1 MKLKNWGNYP
11 KAKGKIIAAESTQAL
26 KKTIVN
32 GSGLIAQGNHRS
44 YGDSAFANNVI
55 DMKNRDYF
63 LDFDQQNGILLCQSG
78 LIFAE
83 ILKVIVPTGWILPVL
98 PGTQFIT
105 IGGAIASDIH
115 GKNHHLIGT
124 FGQHVIS
131 LSLMLASGEI
141 IKCSRDEN
149 IQVFR
154 ATCGGMGLTGVI
166 LDVKIQLLAIKSNAI
181 EQKLIKTKNLKQT
194 FKAFE
199 DNQHSSYSVAWIDC
213 MANKHECGK
222 GLVMLGEFQQ
232 QGELTHRT
240 KNRLKVPFFFP
251 GCILNSWTVK
261 LFNLLYYRQ
270 AKEQS
275 KVLSINQ
282 FFFPLDSIVDWN
294 KMYGNKGFLQ
304 YQLVLPLTNSY
315 EGILEILKKIA
326 DSKQGSFLVV
336 LKRMG
341 SANDNLL
348 SFPIEGYSLAL
359 DFKLNTKVLILLEQ
373 LDKIVIKHKGRL
385 YLCKD
390 ARMSRETFNQGYEKA
405 DEFRQYRQNSKL
417 NQCFNSQQSQRLGL

>member
-32 GSGLIAQGNHRS
+32 GSELIAQGNHRS

-55 DMKNRDYF
+55 DMKNRNYF

-78 LIFAE
+78 LIFAD

-105 IGGAIASDIH
+105 VGGAIASDIH

-199 DNQHSSYSVAWIDC
+199 DNQHSSYSVAWLDC

-222 GLVMLGEFQQ
+222 GLVMLGEFKQ
-232 QGELTHRT
+232 QGELTHRI
-240 KNRLKVPFFFP
+240 KNRLKIPFFFP

-326 DSKQGSFLVV
+326 DSKEGSFLVV

-341 SANDNLL
+341 LANENLL